1 MEKTASTIEFVQV
14 IEKGCGI
21 DVHKNLLVATVRG
34 TGLKEETRNYE
45 MKENFDKCLKM
56 LLAHEGGFVNHP
68 KDPGGITNLG
78 VTKKVYDEW
87 TGRESTEQEMRDL
100 TPEDVAP
107 IYKKNYWDRVKGDSL
122 PSGLDWACF
131 DWAVNSGSGRP
142 AKAVQRAVGA
152 TADGAIGPATLGLI
166 MEKDPKFIIEYV
178 HDVRQDFYKSL
189 KTFETFG
196 RGWTRRNKET
206 LHQALEML

>member
-1 MEKTASTIEFVQV
+1 
-14 IEKGCGI
+14 
-21 DVHKNLLVATVRG
+21 
-34 TGLKEETRNYE
+34 
-45 MKENFDKCLKM
+45 MKQNFDKCLEM
-56 LLAHEGGFVNHP
+56 LLSHEGGFVNHP
-68 KDPGGITNLG
+68 DDPGGITNLG

-87 TGRESTEQEMRDL
+87 IGRESTEQEMRDL
-100 TPEDVAP
+100 TPEDVGP

-131 DWAVNSGSGRP
+131 DWCVNSGSGRP

-206 LHQALEML
+206 LHQALDML

>member
-1 MEKTASTIEFVQV
+1 
-14 IEKGCGI
+14 
-21 DVHKNLLVATVRG
+21 
-34 TGLKEETRNYE
+34 

-56 LLAHEGGFVNHP
+56 LLSHEGGFVNHP
-68 KDPGGITNLG
+68 EDPGGITNLG

-142 AKAVQRAVGA
+142 SKAVQRAVGA

>member
-1 MEKTASTIEFVQV
+1 
-14 IEKGCGI
+14 
-21 DVHKNLLVATVRG
+21 
-34 TGLKEETRNYE
+34 

-56 LLAHEGGFVNHP
+56 LLSHEGGFVNHP
-68 KDPGGITNLG
+68 DDPGGITNLG

-87 TGRESTEQEMRDL
+87 IGRESTEQEMRDL
-100 TPEDVAP
+100 TPEDVGP

-122 PSGLDWACF
+122 PSGLVWACF

-152 TADGAIGPATLGLI
+152 TADGAIGPATLGLN

-206 LHQALEML
+206 LHQA

>member
-1 MEKTASTIEFVQV
+1 
-14 IEKGCGI
+14 
-21 DVHKNLLVATVRG
+21 
-34 TGLKEETRNYE
+34 
-45 MKENFDKCLKM
+45 MKENFDKCLEM
-56 LLAHEGGFVNHP
+56 LLSHEGGFVNHP
-68 KDPGGITNLG
+68 EDPGGITNLG

-152 TADGAIGPATLGLI
+152 TADGAIGPATLGLV

>member
-1 MEKTASTIEFVQV
+1 
-14 IEKGCGI
+14 
-21 DVHKNLLVATVRG
+21 
-34 TGLKEETRNYE
+34 
-45 MKENFDKCLKM
+45 MKENFDKCLEM
-56 LLAHEGGFVNHP
+56 LLSHEGGFVNHP
-68 KDPGGITNLG
+68 EDPGGITNLG

-100 TPEDVAP
+100 TPDDVAP

-152 TADGAIGPATLGLI
+152 TQDGAIGPQTLGLI
-166 MEKDPKFIIEYV
+166 MEKDPEEIINYV
-178 HDVRQDFYKSL
+178 YGVRQDFYKSL

-206 LHQALEML
+206 LHQALEMI

>member
-1 MEKTASTIEFVQV
+1 
-14 IEKGCGI
+14 
-21 DVHKNLLVATVRG
+21 
-34 TGLKEETRNYE
+34 
-45 MKENFDKCLKM
+45 MKENFDKCLEM
-56 LLAHEGGFVNHP
+56 LLSHEGGFVNHP
-68 KDPGGITNLG
+68 EDPGGITNLG

-152 TADGAIGPATLGLI
+152 TQDGAIGPQTLGLI
-166 MEKDPKFIIEYV
+166 MEKDPEEIINYV
-178 HDVRQDFYKSL
+178 YGVRQDFYKSL

-206 LHQALEML
+206 LHQALEMI

>member
-1 MEKTASTIEFVQV
+1 
-14 IEKGCGI
+14 
-21 DVHKNLLVATVRG
+21 
-34 TGLKEETRNYE
+34 
-45 MKENFDKCLKM
+45 MKENFDKCLEM
-56 LLAHEGGFVNHP
+56 LLSHEGGFVNHP
-68 KDPGGITNLG
+68 DDPGGITNLG

-87 TGRESTEQEMRDL
+87 IGRESTEQEMRDL

-122 PSGLDWACF
+122 PSGLDWACL

-152 TADGAIGPATLGLI
+152 TQDGAIGPKTLGLI
-166 MEKDPKFIIEYV
+166 MEKDPAEIINYV
-178 HDVRQDFYKSL
+178 YGVRQDFYKSL

-206 LHQALEML
+206 LHQALEMI